1 MKKSLKSHF
10 PMIRSKEE
18 IRLIIRENLQLEEL
32 FQSWDMEQQK
42 EFLEF
47 CSGNQQIFSCASINV
62 YGEKGEGRLAIGIFR
77 KYIQLCFLKRV
88 RKNCEK
94 TK

>member
-18 IRLIIRENLQLEEL
+18 IRLIIRENLRLEEL

-47 CSGNQQIFSCASINV
+47 CSGN
-62 YGEKGEGRLAIGIFR
+62 KGVRILYDSFFKEIR
-77 KYIQLCFLKRV
+77 YFLMILRGLQ
-88 RKNCEK
+88 
-94 TK
+94 TKVLWLLWILW

>member
-1 MKKSLKSHF
+1 MDIVVELEDHSIANVEVQKIGYKFSGQ
-10 PMIRSKEE
+10 RSACYSADLLLRQYK
-18 IRLIIRENLQLEEL
+18 RVR
-32 FQSWDMEQQK
+32 
-42 EFLEF
+42 
-47 CSGNQQIFSCASINV
+47 
-62 YGEKGEGRLAIGIFR
+62 GERGRRLAIGIFR